1 VIYVSLFDRQ
11 QYRQQQEGKQI
22 TQEEHRFLGSMT
34 VPLQTV
40 LQNPNKMEFNF
51 MIERPVVLPS
61 YNVLKEE
68 IYFLEDNAKID
79 E

>member
-1 VIYVSLFDRQ
+1 
-11 QYRQQQEGKQI
+11 
-22 TQEEHRFLGSMT
+22 MT